1 MQRAR
6 RLVAV
11 VAVALVGSLVL
22 TGCKADP
29 KVAAYVG
36 KTKITEKQVSEIV
49 DDYNAQAAAAAAE
62 AAAQGQPSQPPTPLS
77 RDLVVSTLVI
87 GPVCEQ
93 LRVTQGFAK
102 QTITVE
108 QIAQQEGAPVKSVY
122 AKLRSDAWSCLA
134 GMQATGGV
142 PTDEELRDIYDRA
155 VAAGLGVPAQFED
168 FKQQAAQDQ
177 TIQQYV
183 AINRALG
190 EAANGTDVIVNPRY
204 RPLEFAL
211 FVAQNGTPV
220 IVTPLGEDASGAVRD
235 S

>member
-11 VAVALVGSLVL
+11 VAVALVGSFVL
-22 TGCKADP
+22 AGCKADP
-29 KVAAYVG
+29 TVAAYVG

-49 DDYNAQAAAAAAE
+49 DDFNAKAAAAARAAE
-62 AAAQGQPSQPPTPLS
+62 AQGQPAQPPTPLS
-77 RDLVVSTLVI
+77 RDLVVSTMVM

-93 LRVTQGFAK
+93 LQLKQGFAK
-102 QTITVE
+102 QTITVD
-108 QIAQQEGAPVKSVY
+108 QIAQQEGAPVDSTY
-122 AKLRSDAWSCLA
+122 AKLRADAWSCLA

-168 FKQQAAQDQ
+168 FKQHAAQDQ

-190 EAANGTDVIVNPRY
+190 EAANVTNVTVNPRY

-211 FVAQNGTPV
+211 FAAQNGAPV